1 MPSNPPALTTF
12 PMMRVVPRFVFLAL
26 PLTVLVMAVYTAIW
40 GSSGILRRSRLQHD
54 LDRVA
59 IELRDTREVNARLT
73 REVAQLR
80 ADEPTVRR
88 AVAEELLLVPPGST
102 VYRFG
107 P

>member
-1 MPSNPPALTTF
+1 MIRVF
-12 PMMRVVPRFVFLAL
+12 PRLVFLAL
-26 PLTVLVMAVYTAIW
+26 PLMVLVVAVYTAIW
-40 GSSGILRRSRLQHD
+40 GSSGLVRRSRLQRD

-59 IELRDTREVNARLT
+59 IELKETQEFNARLT

-80 ADEPTVRR
+80 TDELTVRR